1 MHRVVPEDSLKRR
14 LRGGRLSPA
23 ESERTVRLA
32 NVIAQ
37 AEHVWRD
44 HKNARR
50 FLTTPHPELDDRPP
64 IEVAVEDF
72 GARHA
77 EGILDGILH
86 AMPARPLP
94 SRPTGPFTA
103 FRIVDDRYPLLDGS
117 RASRTGGRW
126 SGKGRY
132 VVYAAL
138 GFATAML
145 KKLVRTRIG
154 RIPTGKQF
162 AEILVPG
169 WNDPG
174 YGPSRGYGDAW
185 YDSRRSAVL
194 IVPCHPAMG
203 YERNLLINQLHPSSG
218 RSRRRGRG
226 RSCGTRACS
235 ARCLNVA
242 GFGPRQEIGP
252 AGTQRRLE
260 STPATSLPAG
270 SPRAAVPLARH
281 RGPGRAHPAQA
292 PALARGGRRRDPP
305 PPAARRPTASPAP
318 RSR

>member
-1 MHRVVPEDSLKRR
+1 
-14 LRGGRLSPA
+14 
-23 ESERTVRLA
+23 LA

-44 HKNARR
+44 HENAPR

-72 GARHA
+72 GARQA

-86 AMPARPLP
+86 GMPARPLP

-169 WNDPG
+169 WNDPD
-174 YGPSRGYGDAW
+174 YGPSRGYGDA
-185 YDSRRSAVL
+185 
-194 IVPCHPAMG
+194 
-203 YERNLLINQLHPSSG
+203 
-218 RSRRRGRG
+218 
-226 RSCGTRACS
+226 
-235 ARCLNVA
+235 
-242 GFGPRQEIGP
+242 
-252 AGTQRRLE
+252 
-260 STPATSLPAG
+260 
-270 SPRAAVPLARH
+270 
-281 RGPGRAHPAQA
+281 
-292 PALARGGRRRDPP
+292 
-305 PPAARRPTASPAP
+305 
-318 RSR
+318 